1 MRRAALLLLCL
12 VLIGV
17 PARADWVMGR
27 VVAITDGDTL
37 TILTSDRVQHR
48 VRLAGIDTPEK
59 RQPFG
64 QVAKNHLSSLVN
76 GQTVKVN
83 YYKRDRYGRII
94 GKVLANGADTGL
106 RQIEAGLAWHYE
118 QYQGEQDARD
128 RARYANVEIEAREAQ
143 RGLWALPEAQRA
155 PPWEWR
161 HGGKEP
167 AQAAPAERTAAA
179 CGSNRYCREMV
190 SCEEARYYLVACGLT
205 RLDSDGDGVPCEA
218 LC

>member
-1 MRRAALLLLCL
+1 MRRPAALHLLCL

-37 TILTSDRVQHR
+37 TILTTDRVQHR

-64 QVAKNHLSSLVN
+64 QVAKNHLSSLVD

-83 YYKRDRYGRII
+83 YYKRDRYGRIV
-94 GKVLANGADTGL
+94 GKVLADGADAGL
-106 RQIEAGLAWHYE
+106 RQIEAGLAWHYK
-118 QYQGEQDARD
+118 QYQNDQDALD
-128 RARYANVEIEAREAQ
+128 RARYATAEIEARAA
-143 RGLWALPEAQRA
+143 RRRLWSLPEAQRV

-161 HGGKEP
+161 HGGKES
-167 AQAAPAERTAAA
+167 AQAAAA
-179 CGSNRYCREMV
+179 CGSKRYCREMV
-190 SCEEARYYLVACGLT
+190 SCEEARHYLAACGLIT
-205 RLDSDGDGVPCEA
+205 RLDGDGDGVPCEA